1 MNAQIDDDLYP
12 TGYDSVKCKAQN
24 DDESYTPLENYLWR
38 KRASLSAEVNSLKL
52 ERHNSA
58 ILQNALKLA
67 MLVNRQKMLDELSAD
82 FSVHFCKEYSVALIQ
97 KLTEFIKNWK
107 QDNEGN

>member
-1 MNAQIDDDLYP
+1 MNAQ
-12 TGYDSVKCKAQN
+12 V
-24 DDESYTPLENYLWR
+24 DDEGYTPFENDLWR
-38 KRASLSAEVNSLKL
+38 RCKLLGAEVDDLKL